1 VTEKVSPE
9 TRRPEIGNAT
19 DRDIQ
24 IPLEQGFSAGALDFS
39 ALRESKERYRTL
51 FELAPLAVYSCD
63 ASGVIR
69 EYNHRAAELWGRKPK
84 PGDTDERFCG
94 SFKMYRPDGSY
105 MPHEKCPMGDVLCGK
120 VPGVHDGEVV
130 VERPDGSQVIVI
142 VNIAPLTDDQ
152 GKVTGAIN
160 CFYDVTE
167 RKNFERERETLL
179 ANERASRMEAEEANR
194 SKDIFLATLS
204 HEVRTPLNAMLG
216 WATILQ
222 KKQCTEQEVREGA
235 EVIARNCRAQA
246 QLLEDVL
253 EVSRIISGKLRLE
266 IKPCDLA
273 SVVHAAIEVVRPAAN
288 AKQITVT
295 TAIDPSA
302 SPAVCDNVRIQ
313 QVVWNPLSNAIKFT
327 PQGGRVQVVL
337 DREESQ
343 ARITVS
349 DNGQGI
355 EPGLLPY
362 VFDRFRQADSSTR
375 RKLGGLGLGLSI
387 VKHIVEHHGGTVLA
401 CSDGKGR
408 GATFVVRLP
417 VQAVQI
423 SSRTADVNPSEG
435 EQAARKRPETKGTE
449 IELSGI
455 RILVVDDEVDALR
468 LVGKVLA
475 EAGASITMAGS
486 VREAMVAVERE
497 VPHILISDLGMP
509 DEDGFDLI
517 QWVRG
522 GGHTAEQLPA
532 VALTAFANKGHEDS
546 ALLSGFQ
553 IHVAKP
559 IDPDHLIAVVGSLTL
574 REHSSCQGLNGS
586 TARRN

>member
-1 VTEKVSPE
+1 LNEVFVMKNLSPE
-9 TRRPEIGNAT
+9 IRAPETTAIDA
-19 DRDIQ
+19 
-24 IPLEQGFSAGALDFS
+24 PLEPIFSAGALNLR
-39 ALRESKERYRTL
+39 ALRDSKERYRTL
-51 FELAPLAVYSCD
+51 FELAPVAVYSCD
-63 ASGVIR
+63 ASGVIG
-69 EYNHRAAELWGRKPK
+69 EYNRRAAELWGRNPE
-84 PGDTDERFCG
+84 PGDSDERFCG

-105 MPHEKCPMGDVLCGK
+105 MPHEKCPMGDVLSGK
-120 VPGVHDGEVV
+120 VPGVRDGEVV
-130 VERPDGSQVIVI
+130 VERPDGSRVIVI

-167 RKNFERERETLL
+167 RKDFERERETLL

-194 SKDIFLATLS
+194 AKDIFLATLS
-204 HEVRTPLNAMLG
+204 HEVRTPLSAMLG

-253 EVSRIISGKLRLE
+253 EVSRIVSGKLRLE
-266 IKPCDLA
+266 VKPCDLA
-273 SVVHAAIEVVRPAAN
+273 SVIHAAIEVVRPAAN
-288 AKQITVT
+288 AKQINVT
-295 TAIDPSA
+295 AAIDPSA
-302 SPAVCDNVRIQ
+302 SPSVCDDVRIQ
-313 QVVWNPLSNAIKFT
+313 QVVWNLLSNAVKFT
-327 PQGGRVQVVL
+327 PKGGCVQVVL

-343 ARITVS
+343 ARISVS

-387 VKHIVEHHGGTVLA
+387 VKHIVEHHGGTVEA
-401 CSDGKGR
+401 RSDGQGR

-417 VQAVQI
+417 IQAVQI
-423 SSRTADVNPSEG
+423 SSKPADADPSEG
-435 EQAARKRPETKGTE
+435 EQATCERRERIETD
-449 IELSGI
+449 IHLSGV

-486 VREAMVAVERE
+486 VREAMVAVEKE
-497 VPHILISDLGMP
+497 VPHVLISDLGMP

-522 GGHTAEQLPA
+522 GHTAEQLPA
-532 VALTAFANKGHEDS
+532 VALTAFANKGHEHS
-546 ALLSGFQ
+546 ALLGGFQ
-553 IHVAKP
+553 IHIPKP
-559 IDPDHLIAVVGSLTL
+559 VDPDRLIAVVASLTK
-574 REHSSCQGLNGS
+574 REHSSGQGLNGS
-586 TARRN
+586 TARSNR